1 MIRIFAFVISITGLF
16 GCATERVGNFE
27 SNAPSGLHEVIAA
40 DTIHHLQKIYPPA
53 QTQFNFGQSIPK
65 SDRFGMLLVDS
76 LRAKGYAVKEYNPKQ
91 SFAGTGRRFQYVV
104 DKPSINV
111 PDLYRIK
118 LKIDDVTLTHAY
130 EAKNNTALSAGAWAK
145 ME

>member
-1 MIRIFAFVISITGLF
+1 MIKLLVFIISVAGLF
-16 GCATERVGNFE
+16 GCATERFGNFE
-27 SNAPSGLHEVIAA
+27 SNAPAGLHEGIAA
-40 DTIHHLQKIYPPA
+40 DAIQHLEKVYPPA

-76 LRAKGYAVKEYNPKQ
+76 LRAKGYAVKEYSLKQ
-91 SFAGTGRRFQYVV
+91 SVGGTGLRFQYVI

-111 PDLYRIK
+111 PDLYRIQ
-118 LKIDDVTLTHAY
+118 LSIDDVTLTHAY
-130 EAKNNTALSAGAWAK
+130 EAKNNTAVSAGAWAK

>member
-1 MIRIFAFVISITGLF
+1 MIKLLVFIICVAGQF
-16 GCATERVGNFE
+16 GCATERFGNFE
-27 SNAPSGLHEVIAA
+27 SNAPSGLHEGIAA
-40 DTIHHLQKIYPPA
+40 DTIQHLEKVYPPA

-65 SDRFGMLLVDS
+65 SDRFGMLLMDS
-76 LRAKGYAVKEYNPKQ
+76 LRAKGYAVKEYSPKQ
-91 SFAGTGRRFQYVV
+91 SVGGTGLRFQYVI

-111 PDLYRIK
+111 PNLYRIQ
-118 LKIDDVTLTHAY
+118 LNIDDVTLTHAY

>member
-1 MIRIFAFVISITGLF
+1 MIRILAFVISIAGLV
-16 GCATERVGNFE
+16 GCATERFGNFE
-27 SNAPSGLHEVIAA
+27 SNAPSGLHEGIAA
-40 DTIHHLQKIYPPA
+40 DTIHHLEKIYPPA

-76 LRAKGYAVKEYNPKQ
+76 LRAKGYAVKEYSPKQ
-91 SFAGTGRRFQYVV
+91 SVSGTGLRLQYVV

-111 PDLYRIK
+111 TDLYRIK
-118 LKIDDVTLTHAY
+118 LKIDDVTFTHAY